1 VTRLKDAE
9 RYQLDLKSC
18 PDLPRTQ
25 RGVLAEQGVRDAL
38 TLVGDVREVDPRA
51 VWGRLTRW
59 SRVDPAR
66 LVMLVVALAALVDPE
81 VEPRTALAWTDGLA
95 KGAA

>member
-1 VTRLKDAE
+1 MSRLKDAE
-9 RYQLDLKSC
+9 RYQLDLENC
-18 PDLPRTQ
+18 PALPRNQ
-25 RGVLAEQGVRDAL
+25 RGVLAEQGVRDAMA
-38 TLVGDVREVDPRA
+38 LVGDVREVDPRA

-81 VEPRTALAWTDGLA
+81 VEPGTALAWTEGLA
-95 KGAA
+95 KEAA